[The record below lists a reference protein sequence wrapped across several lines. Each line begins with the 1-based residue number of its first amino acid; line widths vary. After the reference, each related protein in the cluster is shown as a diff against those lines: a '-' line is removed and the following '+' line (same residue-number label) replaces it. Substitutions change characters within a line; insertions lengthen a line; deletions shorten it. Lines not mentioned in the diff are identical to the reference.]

1 MYTKQTH
8 LFFFSRILFVRN
20 HFAKKHKALK
30 KIARGLM
37 VTKTSSFD
45 TDNSTRQKNQNQQ
58 KGFVEIMN
66 F

>member
-30 KIARGLM
+30 KIARDLM
-37 VTKTSSFD
+37 VTQQRLLTLTTALIKKTK
-45 TDNSTRQKNQNQQ
+45 TNK
-58 KGFVEIMN
+58 KGLSE
-66 F
+66 

>member
-37 VTKTSSFD
+37 VTKTAYFD
-45 TDNSTRQKNQNQQ
+45 TDNSTH
-58 KGFVEIMN
+58 
-66 F
+66 